1 MTPIAIPPPTPKAAE
16 EPAAAADE
24 AGGVGG
30 GNAANVGFSAE
41 VKNTNAT
48 KQTVIFLNMSTPPRA
63 QTITHKIADLVS
75 NVVKP
80 K

>member
-48 KQTVIFLNMSTPPRA
+48 AQTAIFFNMSAPQSTNDNYE
-63 QTITHKIADLVS
+63 IAD
-75 NVVKP
+75 P
-80 K
+80 A